1 MLHISYFSQNVV
13 NDARS
18 RWSISAEKKL
28 NNKLSL
34 SAKLQVRQT
43 ENLLL
48 LNRVYL
54 QCAAEYNLTE
64 NFSIG
69 ISGNYITSRGGF
81 WAMSNSFRY
90 AGFASYK
97 TKLTDRFSLI
107 NKLSYQTSTNNITN
121 SEFEKIKSSTVLRNK
136 STLKYKYN
144 RRGTFYI
151 SEELMWQVFGKPEKY
166 FSRNRLYLGYSHK
179 INSKLDLEPYFI
191 LERTFNRTGGPQER
205 NFYYC
210 VNLNYSF

>member
-1 MLHISYFSQNVV
+1 MYINYTAQNVV

-28 NNKLSL
+28 NNKINI
-34 SAKLQVRQT
+34 SAKIQVRQS

-48 LNRVYL
+48 LNRIYFK
-54 QCAAEYNLTE
+54 CAAQYNLTDK
-64 NFSIG
+64 FSVG
-69 ISGNYITSRGGF
+69 ISGNYIVSRGGF
-81 WAMSNSFRY
+81 WAMSNSYRY
-90 AGFASYK
+90 AGFLSYK

-107 NKLSYQTSTNNITN
+107 NKLTYQTTTNNIIN
-121 SEFEKIKSSTVLRNK
+121 SEFKKIKNNTVVRNK
-136 STLKYKYN
+136 LTIKYKYN
-144 RRGTFYI
+144 RRGTFYA
-151 SEELMWQVFGKPEKY
+151 SEELMWQLFGKPEKY

-191 LERTFNRTGGPQER
+191 LERTFNRPGGPQER

-210 VNLNYSF
+210 INLNYSF